1 MWSLC
6 SLIMQQFL
14 ALQKITVECCNAFGT
29 VTEEDDRL
37 KMYWRENEKNNV
49 SCHVSKDAKVQ
60 KSGLNSGLQSAIFTD

>member
-14 ALQKITVECCNAFGT
+14 ALQKITGWSAAMHLVL
-29 VTEEDDRL
+29 TEEDDRL
-37 KMYWRENEKNNV
+37 KMYWRENEKKNV

>member
-1 MWSLC
+1 MFTYYAAISG
-6 SLIMQQFL
+6 
-14 ALQKITVECCNAFGT
+14 ATKNNRVECCNAFGT

-37 KMYWRENEKNNV
+37 KMYWRENEKKNV